1 MTETYIIKHNIQFMA
16 ARILVRIFALVIAFF
31 AIGLGVYII
40 LPVVLLIIM
49 HSFASKAVD
58 VNYKE
63 MTYSQYASVWGM
75 KLFPHRGTL
84 SYIKYILIKDTT
96 FVSRRHRGIVSNNN
110 GTTFLSD
117 NYEVALVGEKRFKL
131 VLLYTLDTK
140 KAIDTVLKIQTQSGF
155 PIRDL
160 THEQVI
166 GENY

>member
-1 MTETYIIKHNIQFMA
+1 MA
-16 ARILVRIFALVIAFF
+16 MRILVRICALVIAFF
-31 AIGLGVYII
+31 AIVYGVYIA
-40 LPVVLLIIM
+40 LPVMLLIVM

-63 MTYSQYASVWGM
+63 MTYNEYRSVWGL
-75 KLFPHRGTL
+75 KLFHRRGTL
-84 SYIKYILIKDTT
+84 SYIKYVLIKDTT
-96 FVSRRHRGIVSNNN
+96 FVSRRHRGTVSNNN
-110 GTTFLSD
+110 GSTFLSD

-140 KAIDTVLKIQTQSGF
+140 KAVEAVLKIQNQSGF